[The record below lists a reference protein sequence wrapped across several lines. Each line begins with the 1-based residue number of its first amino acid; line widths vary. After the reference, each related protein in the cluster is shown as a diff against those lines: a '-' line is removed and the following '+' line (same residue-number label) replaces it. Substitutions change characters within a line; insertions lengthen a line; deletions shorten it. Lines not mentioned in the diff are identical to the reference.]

1 MAVTDITGMPD
12 GGVAVDTAPI
22 IYLLEDTAVFASR
35 FAPLFERAEAGGHE
49 LVISSLDSLPERVV
63 VYS

>member
-1 MAVTDITGMPD
+1 MAVTDISGMPD

-22 IYLLEDTAVFASR
+22 IYLLEDGAVFASR
-35 FAPLFERAEAGGHE
+35 FAPPFERAQAGGHE

-63 VYS
+63 AYS